1 MMSDRD
7 SIKPKVLRRLFGRMR
22 PHLGP
27 FRSTLAVAALAM
39 LGATAMEI
47 VRPWPLKIIF
57 DGLLIPQGKPDQV
70 TAAALEIT
78 GGGDW
83 LLAAT
88 SLAIL
93 AIAIIGGLLTF
104 AQSFLIASVG
114 QKVVA
119 AIRLDLYRHIQRL
132 SHSFHDQASTGDLLS
147 RLTGD
152 VRMMRDLLINAVV
165 YFCARL
171 MVIGGTLLVMALMD
185 WRLTLAAIVVLPAL
199 HWVTVR
205 FGSQIKGA
213 ARKQRRNEGKIARV
227 MSEGVSAIAVVKGFA
242 REAYEEARFA
252 EQNNSSLRAG
262 VLATRLEAHMDRIV
276 QVLLALGTC
285 IVIWYGVTRVRAG
298 ALSPGD
304 LLVFSAYLTALYKPV
319 RKLAAMTGRI
329 AKATA
334 SGERLLEIFDLVP
347 DVREAPDA
355 IVAPRFRG
363 AVTFDAIDFAYPGG
377 APVLRGASLRIEP
390 GETVALTGVSGSG
403 KSTVARLLLRF
414 YDTTGGRVMIDGR
427 DIRDFTLDSLRDQ
440 VAVVL
445 QESLLF
451 ATTIRD
457 NIAYGRLDASF
468 DDIRQAAREAG
479 ADDFIEALPDGYDTV
494 VGERGA
500 TLSGGQRQRIAIARA
515 ILRDATIL
523 ILDEPLTGLDRN
535 TSASVSAALARAA
548 RGRTTLLIAHDGASL
563 VMADRV
569 VRIAEG
575 GFGED
580 DNKDRRYPPE
590 LGAA

>member
-7 SIKPKVLRRLFGRMR
+7 TIKPKALRRLFRRMR
-22 PHLGP
+22 PHLMP
-27 FRSTLAVAALAM
+27 FRSTLVVAALAM

-47 VRPWPLKIIF
+47 VRPWPIKIIF
-57 DGLLIPQGKPDQV
+57 DGLLIPQDQPDRI
-70 TAAALEIT
+70 TAAALEAA

-83 LLAAT
+83 LLAVT

-93 AIAIIGGLLTF
+93 AIAVVGGLLAF

-132 SHSFHDQASTGDLLS
+132 SHSFHDQASTGDILS

-165 YFCARL
+165 YFCARVL
-171 MVIGGTLLVMALMD
+171 VIGGTLLVMALMD
-185 WRLTLAAIVVLPAL
+185 WRLTLAAIAVLPAL
-199 HWVTVR
+199 FWTTAR
-205 FGSQIKGA
+205 FGRQIKGA
-213 ARKQRRNEGKIARV
+213 ARKQRRKEGQIAMV
-227 MSEGVSAIAVVKGFA
+227 MSEGVSAITVVKGFA

-252 EQNNSSLRAG
+252 AQNNSSLRAG
-262 VLATRLEAHMDRIV
+262 VVATRLEAHMDRVV
-276 QVLLALGTC
+276 QMLLALGAC

-304 LLVFSAYLTALYKPV
+304 LLVFSAYLSALYKPV
-319 RKLAAMTGRI
+319 RKLAAMTGRV

-334 SGERLLEIFDLVP
+334 SGERLLEIFDLIP

-355 IVAPRFRG
+355 VVAPRFQG
-363 AVTFDAIDFAYPGG
+363 AVMFDAVDFTYSGG
-377 APVLRGASLRIEP
+377 TPVLRGASLRIAP
-390 GETVALTGVSGSG
+390 GETVALTGQSGVG
-403 KSTVARLLLRF
+403 KSTAARLLLRF
-414 YDTTGGRVMIDGR
+414 YDPTGGRVMIDGQ

-445 QESLLF
+445 QESQLF
-451 ATTIRD
+451 ATTIRQ

-468 DDIRQAAREAG
+468 DDVREAAQEAG
-479 ADDFIEALPDGYDTV
+479 ADAFISSLPDGYDTV

-515 ILRDATIL
+515 ILRDAAIL
-523 ILDEPLTGLDRN
+523 ILDEPLTGLDQQ
-535 TSASVSAALARAA
+535 TAASVAAALSRAA
-548 RGRTTLLIAHDGASL
+548 VGRTTLLITHDDATL
-563 VMADRV
+563 ALADRV

-575 GFGED
+575 GFSECEPNGH
-580 DNKDRRYPPE
+580 RIPPE

>member
-1 MMSDRD
+1 MSDRD
-7 SIKPKVLRRLFGRMR
+7 SIRPRALGRLFRRMR
-22 PHLGP
+22 PHLRP
-27 FRSTLAVAALAM
+27 HRATLALAALAM
-39 LGATAMEI
+39 IGATAMEI
-47 VRPWPLKIIF
+47 VRPWPIKIIF
-57 DGLLIPQGKPDQV
+57 DGLLIPQYRPDRV
-70 TAAALEIT
+70 MTAALEIT

-83 LLAAT
+83 LLATA

-93 AIAIIGGLLTF
+93 VVAVVGGLLTF
-104 AQSFLIASVG
+104 AQSYLIASVG

-132 SHSFHDQASTGDLLS
+132 SHSFHDQASTGELLS

-165 YFCARL
+165 YVSARIL
-171 MVIGGTLLVMALMD
+171 VIGGTLLVMALMD
-185 WRLTLAAIVVLPAL
+185 WRLTLAAVAVLPAL
-199 HWVTVR
+199 FWVAAR
-205 FGSQIKGA
+205 FGRRIKGA
-213 ARKQRRNEGKIARV
+213 ARKQRRKEGKIAKV
-227 MSEGVSAIAVVKGFA
+227 MGESVSAITVVKSFA

-252 EQNNSSLRAG
+252 RENASSVRAG
-262 VLATRLEAHMDRIV
+262 LVATRLEAHMDRVV
-276 QVLLALGTC
+276 QVVLALGAC

-355 IVAPRFRG
+355 VAAPRFRG
-363 AVTFDAIDFAYPGG
+363 EVRLDAVDFAYPGG
-377 APVLRGASLRIEP
+377 APVLSRASLHIAA
-390 GETVALTGVSGSG
+390 GETVALSGHSGAG
-403 KSTVARLLLRF
+403 KSTVGRLLLRF
-414 YDTTGGRVMIDGR
+414 YDPGQGRVTIDGR
-427 DIRDFTLDSLRDQ
+427 DIRAFTLDSLRDQ

-445 QESLLF
+445 QESVLF

-468 DDIRQAAREAG
+468 DDIREAARKAG
-479 ADDFIEALPDGYDTV
+479 ADAFIEALPDGYDTV

-515 ILRDATIL
+515 ILRDAAIL
-523 ILDEPLTGLDRN
+523 IFDEPLTGLD
-535 TSASVSAALARAA
+535 TETAADVAAALARAA
-548 RGRTTLLIAHDGASL
+548 HGRTTLLIAHDDATRSI
-563 VMADRV
+563 ADRV
-569 VRIAEG
+569 VRVAEG
-575 GFGED
+575 GFTEAGGAGGQT
-580 DNKDRRYPPE
+580 PPVR
-590 LGAA
+590 GAA